1 MIVRITRIKLYFRM
15 KNFLITP
22 FLFKN
27 KYKKIVFGLNHEWYE
42 FAKKNKLNLIIIN
55 NKNELDIIF
64 KIKIH
69 GLILSGGNDLSDIKK
84 TTINSLREK
93 NEIEIIKYIIK
104 KRLPI
109 IGICRGFQLIVFN
122 FGIVPTRT
130 KFHVKKNHKIYFSD
144 NNFLK
149 KKFIGVNSYHNYSIN
164 KLPKE
169 FKNIASHVDKSIEI
183 ASYKDNI
190 NCFMFHP
197 ERPNSSQ
204 NAVNSYF
211 KKVLQI

>member
-1 MIVRITRIKLYFRM
+1 M
-15 KNFLITP
+15 KNFLITQIVT
-22 FLFKN
+22 
-27 KYKKIVFGLNHEWYE
+27 YTKKRGYQFTLSKDWYDYSKRLNI
-42 FAKKNKLNLIIIN
+42 NLIPYSYSFSKKQLN
-55 NKNELDIIF
+55 SFKLSGIIF
-64 KIKIH
+64 T
-69 GLILSGGNDLSDIKK
+69 GGNDL
-84 TTINSLREK
+84 NVLNK
-93 NEIEIIKYIIK
+93 NEENLFRDNEELKLLNYYKNKKIKI
-104 KRLPI
+104 L
-109 IGICRGFQLIVFN
+109 GICRGFQLIVFN
-122 FGIVPTRT
+122 FGIVPRKT

-144 NNFLK
+144 NNYLK

-211 KKVLQI
+211 KKALHI